1 MIRRAKQSDSAAIT
15 ALSAVLG
22 YIISEADVI
31 KNLTRLLPDRS
42 HEFFV
47 YEKENQ
53 VLGFI
58 EAETYEAVYSP
69 EVMLNVLG
77 LVVSEAVQGQGIG
90 GHLLQ
95 ALEERARE
103 RNIQAIR
110 LNSGVQ
116 RHAAHHFYEQH
127 GYTSNH
133 SQKRFIKML

>member
-22 YIISEADVI
+22 YVISEADVI

-77 LVVSEAVQGQGIG
+77 LVVSKAVQGQGIG